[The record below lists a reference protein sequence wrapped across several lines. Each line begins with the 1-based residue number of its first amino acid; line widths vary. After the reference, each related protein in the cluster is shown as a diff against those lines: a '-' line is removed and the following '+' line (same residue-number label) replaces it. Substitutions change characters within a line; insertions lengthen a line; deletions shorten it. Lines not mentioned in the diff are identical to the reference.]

1 MSTVE
6 LSLTV
11 SPEIYEALEAEAKKE
26 KKSPEALSVEILLD
40 FLEHQRQLAE
50 GRRVLRMMPKR
61 AVKRRAA
68 RRTDTARRHD
78 DYLYGRE
85 PGSARL

>member
-1 MSTVE
+1 MNPVA

-11 SPEIYEALEAEAKKE
+11 PPEVYEALQAAAEKE
-26 KKSPEALSVEILLD
+26 KKSLEDLSVEILLA
-40 FLEHQRQLAE
+40 FLEQQRHLAE

-61 AVKRRAA
+61 AARRRSA

-78 DYLYGRE
+78 DYLYGQE
-85 PGSARL
+85 